1 MGKGTA
7 NYINTLYLNIKE
19 NIKLKNVEQIQ
30 SNLSKIDKIEDL
42 FLQSYTKRKKEGGY
56 YTTDK
61 ITNLIVSEVLISL
74 INKLN
79 LFKVKTFN
87 DLETLTPEHRH
98 ALISLIIALTVCDP
112 SCGSGAFLITY
123 GKKIVDLLTQLGE
136 KIDKIIFK
144 ILENTFGFD
153 INENAIKLCR
163 LKLFKWFFELNFN
176 HIELISVFRLIE
188 TNIQVRD
195 SITQPI
201 YHKFSIIIGN
211 PPYGNILSENQKI
224 TLEQQGIFHKDIY
237 CAFILKALEWSKGI
251 IGFLIPKS
259 FLIRQSYIDFRALLL
274 ERANL
279 IRIYDIGPNIFK
291 KATNE
296 VQIVIYE
303 KENIKNKNLEVY
315 NPSGMK
321 ILTYLNQKFDTLKFC
336 KNPQCPLHDKSKKIY
351 VYSFNARCP
360 YCGFKNRP
368 INRIRIKVNDFML
381 SILDKIEKTGNLNY
395 LNVHDFPKLIRGEE
409 DSGLAAV
416 KDILED
422 NILRSCIF
430 LNAKNDLMRYRYQK
444 SKSFDIEKIN
454 PKKLKGENYEY
465 YQNPKL
471 LIKHNNTFPVAVYTE
486 EDVCFT
492 SSIYSLLHTNKIEL
506 KYLCALLNSSLIKFY
521 CIYGINNQM
530 DTTINLNQYMIRH
543 LPIPVIDNEIKNDLA
558 LKVDSLITLYD
569 HPEQN
574 EQYIGEILEEIDK
587 IIFQIYLIAK
597 DEILLILKSISG

>member
-1 MGKGTA
+1 MGIDAT
-7 NYINTLYLNIKE
+7 NHINTLYYNIKE
-19 NIKLKNVEQIQ
+19 NIKLNNIGQIQ
-30 SNLSKIDKIEDL
+30 SYLSKIDKTEDL

-61 ITNLIVSEVLISL
+61 ITNLIVSEVLITL

-79 LFKVKTFN
+79 PHKVKTLN
-87 DLETLTPEHRH
+87 DLETLTLEVRQKLNFL
-98 ALISLIIALTVCDP
+98 LIDLTVCDP

-123 GKKIVDLLTQLGE
+123 VNKIVDLLIYLGE
-136 KIDKIIFK
+136 KVEKVLLK
-144 ILENTFGFD
+144 VLENTFGYD

-163 LKLFKWFFELNFN
+163 LKLFKWFFELNSN
-176 HIELISVFRLIE
+176 HITPISTFELIE
-188 TNIQVRD
+188 NHIQVKD

-201 YHKFSIIIGN
+201 YQEFSIIIGN
-211 PPYGNILSENQKI
+211 PPYGNILSETQKI
-224 TLEQQGIFHKDIY
+224 ILEQQGIFHKDIY
-237 CAFILKALEWSKGI
+237 CAFILKALEWSNGI

-279 IRIYDIGPNIFK
+279 IKIYDIGPNIFK

-296 VQIVIYE
+296 VQAVIYE
-303 KENIKNKNLEVY
+303 KEITKNKNLEIY

-321 ILTYLNQKFDTLKFC
+321 IITYLNQEFDTLKFC
-336 KNPQCPLHDKSKKIY
+336 KNPQCPLYDKSKKIY
-351 VYSFNARCP
+351 VYSFDDRCP
-360 YCGFKNRP
+360 FCGSKNHP
-368 INRIRIKVNDFML
+368 INRIKIKVNSSML
-381 SILDKIEKTGNLNY
+381 SILDKIERTGNLNY
-395 LNVHDFPKLIRGEE
+395 LNLQDFPKLIRGEE

-465 YQNPKL
+465 YINPKL

-486 EDVCFT
+486 ENVCFT
-492 SSIYSLLHTNKIEL
+492 SSIYSLLHKNKNEL
-506 KYLCALLNSSLIKFY
+506 KFLCALLNSSLIKYY
-521 CIYGINNQM
+521 CIYGINNQIN
-530 DTTINLNQYMIRH
+530 TTINLNQYMIRH
-543 LPIPVIDNEIKNDLA
+543 LPIPIIDNETKSVLA
-558 LKVDSLITLYD
+558 SKVDSLITLYY

-574 EQYIGEILEEIDK
+574 EQYIMELLEEIDK
-587 IIFQIYLIAK
+587 IIFHIYLIK
-597 DEILLILKSISG
+597 KEEISLILKSISR